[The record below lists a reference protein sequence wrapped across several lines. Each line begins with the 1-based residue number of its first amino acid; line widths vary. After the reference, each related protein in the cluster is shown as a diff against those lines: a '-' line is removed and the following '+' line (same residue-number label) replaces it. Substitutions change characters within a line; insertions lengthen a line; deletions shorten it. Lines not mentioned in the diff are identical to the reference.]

1 MYVKAMVSE
10 CDMDNTKYDK
20 EVEGAHIVARSAVGR
35 YCPVLYVGPE
45 YLERKGIEPLSFAS
59 AYKKAE
65 ADIDVNGGSIDF

>member
-45 YLERKGIEPLSFAS
+45 FLAENDITPLEYDVAI
-59 AYKKAE
+59 AE
-65 ADIDVNGGSIDF
+65 AVSYIDVNGGYIDF